1 MFILISCITIFEELK
16 QDGKMEILKDI
27 VYSNFWKATTIIL
40 LCVIGCGCGSRKVE
54 TVKRDSIS
62 INNSYQEGSKIVLGN
77 TFTYR
82 PFDSLKPMVI
92 DGKSYKNVIIT
103 NDKSKVVEKWKNRYI
118 TKTIVSEKEKK
129 SEKKDYTILIIGI
142 IGLILIFL
150 YFKKKPP

>member
-1 MFILISCITIFEELK
+1 
-16 QDGKMEILKDI
+16 MEVIKDI
-27 VYSNFWKATTIIL
+27 FYSNFWKISFFIL
-40 LCVIGCGCGSRKVE
+40 LLFVCCSCGSRKVE
-54 TVKRDSIS
+54 TIKRDSIS

-118 TKTIVSEKEKK
+118 TKTIVTEKQKKTEKT
-129 SEKKDYTILIIGI
+129 DYTFLLIGV

-150 YFKKKPP
+150 YFKK